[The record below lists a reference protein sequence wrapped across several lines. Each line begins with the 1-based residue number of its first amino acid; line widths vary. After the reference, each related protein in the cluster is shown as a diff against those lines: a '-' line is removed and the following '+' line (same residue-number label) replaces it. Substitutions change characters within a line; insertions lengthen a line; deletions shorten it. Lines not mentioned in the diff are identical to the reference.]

1 LIISPHS
8 TYAAKDVLLTG
19 LPRSGTTLI
28 CWLLNKLPNVVA
40 LHEPLQLRSHP
51 ETMSVPSILN
61 EFIRETRAQ
70 LIREGTAPSH
80 ATQGSIE
87 SNPIST
93 PTESGQSRIVVHSH
107 QIVFFGKPK
116 TADFQLAIKHNAPFT
131 ALIEGLC
138 TIYPMGAIIRN
149 PLALLCSWQTVPLP
163 IREGRLPMAERY
175 DKDLSKKLDS
185 LKHALDRQL
194 LILDWCFDK
203 YRQLSDANIFRYE
216 DIITT
221 GGGTLSRLFP
231 SAKGLKE
238 ELITRN
244 RNTIYPLQSSARLAE
259 TLLNTSGS
267 WRAFYTEQD
276 IFSLT

>member
-1 LIISPHS
+1 
-8 TYAAKDVLLTG
+8 
-19 LPRSGTTLI
+19 
-28 CWLLNKLPNVVA
+28 
-40 LHEPLQLRSHP
+40 
-51 ETMSVPSILN
+51 MSVPAILN

-93 PTESGQSRIVVHSH
+93 PTGSGQTRIVVHSH
-107 QIVFFGKPK
+107 QIVYFGKPK

-138 TIYPMGAIIRN
+138 TIYPIGAIIRN

-175 DKDLSKKLDS
+175 DKDLSKKLNS
-185 LKHALDRQL
+185 LQHALDRQL
-194 LILDWCFDK
+194 LILDWCFNK

-244 RNTIYPLQSSARLAE
+244 RNTIYPLQLSARLAE

-267 WRAFYTEQD
+267 WRAFYTEKD
-276 IFSLT
+276 IFSLTEMINECSQ